1 MVFVFVFVIV
11 VFVIVFHCDSP
22 VRCALWRR
30 PAGRWHRFPGR
41 KGTEHDTRAEPA
53 RPWNWQQHCQKQAEH
68 CILMMSRVISMLL
81 MIIMRLW
88 WWWGRRWRRWWWWL
102 WDNDDGDDEDG
113 VDAAADDDYEMTM
126 MIMMMATS
134 PDWDGAWCNGHRHR
148 LPIFSTHLLINI
160 SDLHYHFSLTMYI
173 LWYGLHT
180 DSTFNLL

>member
-1 MVFVFVFVIV
+1 MVLVFVFVLVIVVFVFVIV
-11 VFVIVFHCDSP
+11 FQCDSP

-41 KGTEHDTRAEPA
+41 KGTEHDTRAEPV

-102 WDNDDGDDEDG
+102 WDNDDGDNEDG
-113 VDAAADDDYEMTM
+113 VDAAADDDYEMTL
-126 MIMMMATS
+126 MIMMMVTLEVRLVPPVTAGGSVKFWPNLMSGRLHLIETVLGATATATVCQS
-134 PDWDGAWCNGHRHR
+134 SR
-148 LPIFSTHLLINI
+148 L
-160 SDLHYHFSLTMYI
+160 
-173 LWYGLHT
+173 
-180 DSTFNLL
+180 TF